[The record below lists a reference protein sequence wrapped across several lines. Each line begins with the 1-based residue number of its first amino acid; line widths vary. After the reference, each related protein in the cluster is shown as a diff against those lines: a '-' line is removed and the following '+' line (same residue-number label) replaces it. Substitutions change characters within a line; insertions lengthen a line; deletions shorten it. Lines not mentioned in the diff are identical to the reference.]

1 MLHEES
7 LTQALSEAEGGA
19 GTSADEDEKEEKE
32 KTVCARLVLT
42 KEQQADLL
50 EAFNLLDYTGEGKI
64 EAEDFRVAI
73 KALGYEPTKE
83 ELQKMVNAV
92 DKGNT
97 GRLSFENFET
107 AIMRKIMSL
116 DSDGDI
122 MKSFRLF
129 DMDDRGYISFENLK
143 KVSQILEI
151 NLTDEQID
159 EMIDDAD
166 KNFDAVVSSDEF
178 MRMIKNSVN
187 IVTP

>member
-1 MLHEES
+1 MDLGTLSGTAQFSDEEIVED
-7 LTQALSEAEGGA
+7 LQHPPTIKEVQAKFTFTEA
-19 GTSADEDEKEEKE
+19 
-32 KTVCARLVLT
+32 
-42 KEQQADLL
+42 QQADLL

-64 EAEDFRVAI
+64 AAEDFRVSI

-107 AIMRKIMSL
+107 AIMRKIMSQ

-129 DMDDRGYISFENLK
+129 DMDDRGFISFENLK
-143 KVSQILEI
+143 EVSKILEI

-166 KNFDAVVSSDEF
+166 KNFDSVVSQDEF
-178 MRMIKNSVN
+178 MKMIKNCVH